1 MRTAYDVLKDTAAV
15 NNFPIAVEG
24 GWSTFEVPEL
34 GDDMVT
40 VTLGDTVFTV
50 MDYVDSEG
58 EVSGYSWEHIEVAHG
73 IENLIDCGGGDSE
86 DDLLKVLDS
95 SRFSTANR

>member
-15 NNFPIAVEG
+15 NNFPITVEG
-24 GWSTFEVPEL
+24 GWATFEVPEL
-34 GDDMVT
+34 GDDMVS

-86 DDLLKVLDS
+86 EGLIRALES
-95 SRFSTANR
+95 ARFSPATR